1 MAYQPTDYT
10 VVARIF
16 RAGFSSI
23 LKSIAF
29 AILLVGCGTGG
40 STAAP
45 SAGTSPLPPPPAPAT
60 LIEDAAKLLV
70 GESNGSS
77 GSAAVE
83 GHQDGGTLVGIGL
96 QDPGGSGEYLF
107 DPSAMNFKVGETINF
122 SLTSE
127 TEFHTFT
134 VNDLDIDVS
143 VDFGET
149 VDVSFTFTEAGTFEL
164 ICIPHLGNGMYGTVV
179 VE

>member
-1 MAYQPTDYT
+1 MT
-10 VVARIF
+10 RIF
-16 RAGFSSI
+16 RAFFCSI
-23 LKSIAF
+23 IQSIVF
-29 AILLVGCGTGG
+29 VILLVGCSTDG
-40 STAAP
+40 SADTP
-45 SAGTSPLPPPPAPAT
+45 SVGISPSPPPPAPIS
-60 LIEDAAKLLV
+60 LIEEATKLLV

-83 GHQDGGTLVGIGL
+83 GHQDGGTLIDIGL
-96 QDPGGSGEYLF
+96 QDPGGSGEYSF
-107 DPSAMNFKVGETINF
+107 DPSAMNFKIGETVNF

-164 ICIPHLGNGMYGTVV
+164 VCIPHFGNGMFGTVI